1 MWRGSREG
9 SVNLGGRVIKEGE
22 CGEVVE
28 RGVLS
33 IGIFRGVEALSFCQ
47 VEISTILKLSL
58 THNSYHNS

>member
-9 SVNLGGRVIKEGE
+9 SVIK
-22 CGEVVE
+22 CWD
-28 RGVLS
+28 
-33 IGIFRGVEALSFCQ
+33 IQDFRGVEALSFCQ